1 MKTPSKT
8 LLAPLF
14 ASLLALSLSACGQ
27 NAPQLQN
34 SQGEAL
40 EADSKTIEGS
50 VTGSGV
56 SGNTKMALYGAFMNA
71 TSGNRIDASNKTIE
85 ADTTLATA
93 PVTDGAYRFAL
104 PKAPQKANAANL
116 RLFVFNDANGNN
128 LYDEGELKSAEAN
141 ITWLPVVGYQ
151 GAKDADGNTVISGL
165 DGFKDF
171 DFRFNTDTATTE
183 VSVEVNAEA
192 SSN

>member
-1 MKTPSKT
+1 MKNIKT
-8 LLAPLF
+8 LSASLF
-14 ASLLALSLSACGQ
+14 VSLLALSLSACGPS
-27 NAPQLQN
+27 APQLQN
-34 SQGEAL
+34 SAGQTL

-50 VTGSGV
+50 VEGTGLGS
-56 SGNTKMALYGAFMNA
+56 NTKMALYGAFMNA
-71 TSGNRIDASNKTIE
+71 TSGNRIDASNKTID

-93 PVTDGAYRFAL
+93 PVSDGTYRFAL

-116 RLFVFNDANGNN
+116 RLFVFNDANNNN

-151 GAKDADGNTVISGL
+151 GAKDADGNTVLSGL

-171 DFRFNTDTATTE
+171 DFRFNTDTASSAVA
-183 VSVEVNAEA
+183 VSVDASA